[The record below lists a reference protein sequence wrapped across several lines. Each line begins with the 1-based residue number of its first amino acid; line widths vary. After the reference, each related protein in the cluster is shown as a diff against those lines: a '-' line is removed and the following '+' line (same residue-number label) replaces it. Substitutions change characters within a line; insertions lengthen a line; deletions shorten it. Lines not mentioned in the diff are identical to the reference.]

1 MNSKYKTIKYK
12 KNKPSDIEDL
22 VSIEEPLEMVVRY
35 KKENEWI
42 DNSISITMR
51 TPKND
56 EDLIVG
62 LLFCEG
68 IIQKISEIEKVE
80 SLGDKVG
87 KFDLQN
93 KIRVTLNNGENLDIK
108 HLRRNFLT
116 NSSCGVCGKT
126 SMDSLEFICKT
137 KINKDVPKIK
147 NSLITKI
154 PDLLRQSQSEFSKT
168 GGIHAS
174 ALFNKEG
181 KPLVI
186 KEDVGRHNALDKVIG
201 HSLKNSIFDTKNQFI
216 ACSGRLSFELV
227 QKISEIQKVELL
239 GDKVGKFDLQNKI
252 RVTLNSGENLDIKH
266 LRRNFLTN
274 SSCGVCG
281 KTSMD
286 SLEIICKTKINKD
299 VPKIENSLITE
310 IPELLRQSQSEFS
323 KTGGIH
329 ASALFNKE
337 GKALIIKEDVGRHN
351 ALDKVIGHCLKNSI
365 FDTKNQ
371 FIACSGRL
379 SFELVQKTL
388 MANIGLLMGVGAPTS
403 LAIDLAKRFDMTL
416 IGFVKS
422 DSFNIYCGESRIL
435 K

>member
-12 KNKPSDIEDL
+12 KGKLSNLEDL
-22 VSIEEPLEMVVRY
+22 VSIEEPLEMIVRY
-35 KKENEWI
+35 KKNNEWV

-56 EDLIVG
+56 EDLITG

-68 IIQKISEIEKVE
+68 IVQKISDIEKIE
-80 SLGDKVG
+80 CLGEKVG

-93 KIRVTLNNGENLDIK
+93 KIRITLGNSENLDTK
-108 HLRRNFLT
+108 NLRRNFLT

-126 SMDSLEFICKT
+126 SMDSLEVICKT

-147 NSLITKI
+147 NSLVSKI
-154 PDLLRQSQSEFSKT
+154 PDLLRKNQSEFSKT

-174 ALFNKEG
+174 ALFNK
-181 KPLVI
+181 
-186 KEDVGRHNALDKVIG
+186 D
-201 HSLKNSIFDTKNQFI
+201 
-216 ACSGRLSFELV
+216 
-227 QKISEIQKVELL
+227 
-239 GDKVGKFDLQNKI
+239 
-252 RVTLNSGENLDIKH
+252 
-266 LRRNFLTN
+266 
-274 SSCGVCG
+274 
-281 KTSMD
+281 
-286 SLEIICKTKINKD
+286 
-299 VPKIENSLITE
+299 
-310 IPELLRQSQSEFS
+310 
-323 KTGGIH
+323 
-329 ASALFNKE
+329 
-337 GKALIIKEDVGRHN
+337 GKALVIKEDVGRHN
-351 ALDKVIGHCLKNSI
+351 ALDKVIGHCLKKSI

-403 LAIDLAKRFDMTL
+403 LAIDLAKRFDITL

-422 DSFNIYCGESRIL
+422 DSFNIYSGENRIL